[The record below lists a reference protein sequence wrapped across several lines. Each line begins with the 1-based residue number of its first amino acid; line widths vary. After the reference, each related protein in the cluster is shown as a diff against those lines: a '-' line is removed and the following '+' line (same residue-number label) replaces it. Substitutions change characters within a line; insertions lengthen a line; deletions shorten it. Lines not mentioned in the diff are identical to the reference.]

1 MKLKELKDRILETID
16 TNTKVDWSFAE
27 LTPKQEFEALLRV
40 FSRWFRKHENNT
52 PSEVELRKNLAS
64 LIKDLLRDHES
75 MEKSS
80 DIAYDVGQITAYCH
94 VLKKKKLSNMI
105 CEKFYQYTK

>member
-1 MKLKELKDRILETID
+1 MKLKELKDRILETIH
-16 TNTKVDWSFAE
+16 TNAKVDWNWSE
-27 LTPKQEFEALLRV
+27 LTPKQEFQTLLRV
-40 FSRWFRKHENNT
+40 YSKWFSKYENNA
-52 PSEVELRKNLAS
+52 PCEVELRKNLAS